1 MKQSRGMSVQSLEM
15 KESPEAGGTAS
26 SQSVSE
32 SGLHPLAA
40 QLAPE
45 LMYWSTDGGGVG
57 GTEGG
62 GFAGGD
68 GGAHAQ
74 SRCQSGEL
82 PAQLKLSAAE
92 EL

>member
-1 MKQSRGMSVQSLEM
+1 M
-15 KESPEAGGTAS
+15 KESPEADGIAS

-40 QLAPE
+40 QFAPE
-45 LMYWSTDGGGVG
+45 EMYWSTDGGGVG
-57 GTEGG
+57 GADGG
-62 GFAGGD
+62 GFDGGD
-68 GGAHAQ
+68 GGAHGQ

-82 PAQLKLSAAE
+82 PAQVKLSAAA

>member
-1 MKQSRGMSVQSLEM
+1 M
-15 KESPEAGGTAS
+15 KESPDEGGTAS

-40 QLAPE
+40 QFAPE
-45 LMYWSTDGGGVG
+45 EMYWSTDGGGVG

-68 GGAHAQ
+68 GGAQAQ

-82 PAQLKLSAAE
+82 PAQAKLSAAA

>member
-1 MKQSRGMSVQSLEM
+1 M

-40 QLAPE
+40 QFAPE
-45 LMYWSTDGGGVG
+45 EMYWSTDGG

-68 GGAHAQ
+68 GGAQAQ

-82 PAQLKLSAAE
+82 PAQLKLSAAA

>member
-1 MKQSRGMSVQSLEM
+1 M